1 MIKTPDNREQD
12 MFTLRDHLGSLS
24 CSVGV
29 PYLFSFLS
37 LCVCGGVLCLRPVSC
52 VPMVAC
58 VSALSI
64 LDAPFSNVY

>member
-1 MIKTPDNREQD
+1 
-12 MFTLRDHLGSLS
+12 MFTPRDHLGSLS

-37 LCVCGGVLCLRPVSC
+37 LCVCFVFCLRPMSC

-58 VSALSI
+58 VSALCI